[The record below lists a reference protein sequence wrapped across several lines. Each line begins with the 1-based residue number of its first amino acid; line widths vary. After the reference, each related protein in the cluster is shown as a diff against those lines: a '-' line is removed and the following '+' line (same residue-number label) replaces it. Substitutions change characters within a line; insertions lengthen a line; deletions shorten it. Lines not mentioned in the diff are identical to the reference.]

1 MMINQKN
8 LHNKIDNNNNI
19 NTKTTTKTKIKIKQ
33 ILLAF
38 YVISSILI
46 LAFSIFSVQNSLG
59 QQQQL
64 NENQANNVPNTITNT
79 STTSF
84 TAENKKPMHVPNQ
97 IIVVAEDIEE
107 IRDNLQEARKALNN
121 TNYLQVLSHI
131 NNIDKLLT
139 AFVVSGS
146 SNVDNQTNNI
156 DANISNNVDSIALA
170 HLNNSDLIKKYNEL
184 IKDFNREYN
193 NRIVVK

>member
-33 ILLAF
+33 ILLVF

-64 NENQANNVPNTITNT
+64 DENQANNVPNTIT

-84 TAENKKPMHVPNQ
+84 TAENKKPTHVPNQ

-107 IRDNLQEARKALNN
+107 IRDNLQEAREALNN

>member
-19 NTKTTTKTKIKIKQ
+19 NTKTTTKTKTKTLKQ
-33 ILLAF
+33 ILLEF
-38 YVISSILI
+38 YVTSSILI

-64 NENQANNVPNTITNT
+64 DENQANNVPNTIT

-84 TAENKKPMHVPNQ
+84 TAENKKPTHVPNQ

-107 IRDNLQEARKALNN
+107 IRDNLQEAREALNN